1 MSPAAKSRVA
11 VLASGGGS
19 NLQAI
24 LEYFD
29 ALGPDRAGD
38 VVLVASDRAGAG
50 ALDRARARGIE
61 AAHIGRPD
69 DGDAVLSLLEAR
81 GATVVVLAGYLR
93 LVPDD
98 VVRRFRG
105 RMVNVH
111 PALLPSFGGPG
122 MYGRRVHDAVL
133 AAGARVSGATVHF
146 VTEEY
151 DRGAIIAQWP
161 VPVFEEDTADAL
173 AARVLRV
180 EHLLLPRVVE
190 LLAAE
195 LLALD
200 DDDRVRGAF
209 LAGAPGDAF
218 ALATSDG
225 LAEYIDAALTR

>member
-1 MSPAAKSRVA
+1 VA

-24 LEYFD
+24 FEYLD
-29 ALGPDRAGD
+29 ALGAHRDGD

-50 ALDRARARGIE
+50 ALERARVRDVETAHLARPADGGAL
-61 AAHIGRPD
+61 AA
-69 DGDAVLSLLEAR
+69 LLEERAID
-81 GATVVVLAGYLR
+81 VVVLAGYLR
-93 LVPDD
+93 LVPDA
-98 VVRRFRG
+98 VVRRYRG

-111 PALLPSFGGPG
+111 PALLPAFGGAG
-122 MYGRRVHDAVL
+122 MYGHRVHEAVL

-161 VPVFEEDTADAL
+161 VPVFEEDATETL

-200 DDDRVRGAF
+200 DDGRVRGAF

-218 ALATSDG
+218 TLGDATAMAAG
-225 LAEYIDAALTR
+225 IEAALTR